1 MLNLLFLFNPV
12 VVRNIKL
19 EVWLNGM
26 CERKSEYYCSL
37 EWFHTPFCLF
47 LQADT
52 LKERY
57 QKIGDTKRNTPIEV
71 LCENFPG
78 RLIMTVMCWWRRQS
92 VRISVVTTPA
102 LFIWYVPQQSLLLC
116 CLLFILNFFVVLSS
130 SFRGNGHL
138 PTIRETV
145 GLLWKA
151 GLWVSAHSVHRTVWA
166 ERLHLWLHLRLGRQ
180 ADSK

>member
-1 MLNLLFLFNPV
+1 M
-12 VVRNIKL
+12 I
-19 EVWLNGM
+19 
-26 CERKSEYYCSL
+26 SENCSL
-37 EWFHTPFCLF
+37 EWFRTSFRLF

-78 RLIMTVMCWWRRQS
+78 RLIMTLMCGWLRPS
-92 VRISVVTTPA
+92 VRTSVVTTPT
-102 LFIWYVPQQSLLLC
+102 LSVWYVPQQSSH
-116 CLLFILNFFVVLSS
+116 CLLFVLNFCLVLSS

-138 PTIRETV
+138 PTIRQTV

-151 GLWVSAHSVHRTVWA
+151 GLWVSAHSVHWTVWA
-166 ERLHLWLHLRLGRQ
+166 ERLHLWLHLRLGWQ